1 MTQPI
6 IFISYSHEDESE
18 KDELLTHLGVL
29 QREGSIS
36 LWSDDQISVGADWKQ
51 EISEVIA
58 QARVAILLISANFLN
73 SGFILGEEVPILL
86 NRRKSEGLIVFP
98 VIAKA
103 CAWRD
108 VKWLTEIHVRP
119 KNGKPIWSA
128 SNRQVDEDLTA
139 IAEEVAEIVR

>member
-6 IFISYSHEDESE
+6 IFISYSREDERE

-36 LWSDDQISVGADWKQ
+36 LWSDGQIGAGADWKQ
-51 EISEVIA
+51 EISEAIA

-73 SGFILGEEVPILL
+73 SDFILDKEVPILL
-86 NRRKSEGLIVFP
+86 KRRKSEGLIVFP

-103 CAWRD
+103 CAWNK
-108 VKWLTEIHVRP
+108 VNWLTEINVRP
-119 KNGKPIWSA
+119 QNGRPIWGA
-128 SNRQVDEDLTA
+128 
-139 IAEEVAEIVR
+139 